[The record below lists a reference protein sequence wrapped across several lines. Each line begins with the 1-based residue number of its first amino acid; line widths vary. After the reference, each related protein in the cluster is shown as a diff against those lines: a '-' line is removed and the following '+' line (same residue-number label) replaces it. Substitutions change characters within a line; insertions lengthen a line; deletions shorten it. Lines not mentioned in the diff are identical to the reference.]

1 MIYLVGFMGSGKST
15 IAGKLSEKL
24 NLPYIE
30 MDKAIEEKEQMTISD
45 IFAQFGE
52 AHFRECETH
61 LLKNIGEES
70 VVSTGGGVVLKEENQ
85 HYLSTGTVVFLRA
98 SWNTI
103 VSRLQNDE
111 DRPLWKGDLTE
122 KHALFALRQPT
133 YESLADLIIEVD
145 NKNPEEIVNE
155 IMDRLKK

>member
-1 MIYLVGFMGSGKST
+1 MIYLIGFMGSGKST
-15 IAGKLSEKL
+15 IAGKLSDEL

-30 MDKAIEEKEQMTISD
+30 MDKAIEEKEKMPISD
-45 IFAQFGE
+45 MFTQFGE
-52 AHFRECETH
+52 TYFRKCETH
-61 LLKNIGEES
+61 LLKSINEES

-103 VSRLQNDE
+103 VSRLQNDQ

-122 KHALFALRQPT
+122 KQALFAVRQPI
-133 YESLADLIIEVD
+133 YESLAHQIIDVD
-145 NKNPEEIVNE
+145 NKSPEEIVNE
-155 IMDRLKK
+155 ILGRLKK